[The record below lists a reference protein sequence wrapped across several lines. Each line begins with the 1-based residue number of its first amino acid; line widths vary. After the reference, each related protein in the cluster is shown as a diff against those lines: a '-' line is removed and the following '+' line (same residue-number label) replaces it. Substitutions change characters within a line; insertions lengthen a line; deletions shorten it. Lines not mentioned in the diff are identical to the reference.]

1 MKLSELLKKVNVL
14 SDYKDTEITAVTDN
28 SNKITEG
35 CAFVCIKGNKFDAH
49 NVAAE
54 ALQKGAAAVIVERDL
69 GLDRQVICDN
79 TRKAY
84 SLMCSAFFSNP
95 SEDLKLIGITGTNG
109 KSTTAIL
116 IKSIMDKLGIKAGL
130 IGTVK
135 NMIGDTELEA
145 VLTTPEPFELQS
157 LFRRMADEN
166 CEYCVMEVSSQ
177 ALAQERVEGCHFRA
191 AVFTNLTQDHLD
203 YHGSFEAY
211 ADAKQKL
218 FRMCDISV
226 LNMDDSYYKHMAEGS
241 NSKVVTYSIE
251 DDAADFT
258 AKNIQYRQTAV
269 SYELV
274 TKGDIGRAHVGI
286 PGKFSV
292 YNSMA
297 AAVTLVELGFGMKEV
312 LEALEKAEGVKGRVE
327 IVPTNTDFTVIIDY
341 AHTPDGLVNVIT
353 ALRQIAAGRI
363 ITLFGCGGD
372 RDKTKRPIMGDVASQ
387 LSDVVVVTSDNP
399 RTEDPQKIIDDILE
413 GIKNTKAKVFVEP
426 DRRKATAIA
435 LKEAKAGDI
444 VLLAGKGQET
454 YQILKD
460 KTIHYDEREVV
471 KELLEEMK

>member
-1 MKLSELLKKVNVL
+1 
-14 SDYKDTEITAVTDN
+14 
-28 SNKITEG
+28 
-35 CAFVCIKGNKFDAH
+35 
-49 NVAAE
+49 
-54 ALQKGAAAVIVERDL
+54 
-69 GLDRQVICDN
+69 
-79 TRKAY
+79 
-84 SLMCSAFFSNP
+84 
-95 SEDLKLIGITGTNG
+95 
-109 KSTTAIL
+109 
-116 IKSIMDKLGIKAGL
+116 
-130 IGTVK
+130 
-135 NMIGDTELEA
+135 
-145 VLTTPEPFELQS
+145 
-157 LFRRMADEN
+157 
-166 CEYCVMEVSSQ
+166 
-177 ALAQERVEGCHFRA
+177 
-191 AVFTNLTQDHLD
+191 
-203 YHGSFEAY
+203 
-211 ADAKQKL
+211 
-218 FRMCDISV
+218 
-226 LNMDDSYYKHMAEGS
+226 
-241 NSKVVTYSIE
+241 
-251 DDAADFT
+251 
-258 AKNIQYRQTAV
+258 
-269 SYELV
+269 
-274 TKGDIGRAHVGI
+274 
-286 PGKFSV
+286 
-292 YNSMA
+292 
-297 AAVTLVELGFGMKEV
+297 
-312 LEALEKAEGVKGRVE
+312 KGRVE